1 MSGKASLIVVMVIG
15 LVGAGGYGLYTVGMQ
30 HGMQM
35 GTSSSASN
43 PATLNGATVSAK
55 SPLYWHDPMY
65 PQQKFDKPGKSPFM
79 DMQLVPVY
87 PEGDADRG
95 QVSISPR
102 VAQNLGVRT
111 AKVVHGVLGLRIE
124 AVGSVAYNE
133 RDVTVVQARSNGY
146 LEKLYVRATFDPVH
160 QGQALAAMVVPEW
173 VAAQEEYLI
182 AKRLTA
188 QPANLDLGGLLDGA
202 RQRMRLAGMSDAQLR
217 LVDTTGQVQTRL
229 TINAPQSGVVTELT
243 AREGM
248 TVKAGAPLFRING
261 LGTVWVNAEVP
272 EAQASSLTADNAVTA
287 HAAAYPGQTFT
298 GKVGALLPE
307 VNLATRTLK
316 ARIELANPHAR
327 LKPGMFVTI
336 SFAPTESVE
345 KVLVPTEAII
355 QTGTRAVVIVT
366 DGAGKFA
373 PVEVELGREAGGQT
387 EIRQGLTTDQTVVV
401 SGQFLI
407 DSEAS
412 LKASITRMSDAP
424 TAPAMTNES
433 ADGMPE
439 SRR

>member
-1 MSGKASLIVVMVIG
+1 MSGKVSLMVVMAIG
-15 LVGAGGYGLYTVGMQ
+15 LLGGGGYGLYRVGMQ

-35 GTSSSASN
+35 GASSSASN

-87 PEGDADRG
+87 PEGDADQG

-173 VAAQEEYLI
+173 VAAQEEYLT

-188 QPANLDLGGLLDGA
+188 LPVNPDLGGLLDGA

-229 TINAPQSGVVTELT
+229 TITAPRSGVVTELA

-248 TVKAGAPLFRING
+248 TVMAGAPLFRING

-287 HAAAYPGQTFT
+287 HAAAYPDQTFT

-387 EIRQGLTTDQTVVV
+387 EIRQGLTADQTVVV

-412 LKASITRMSDAP
+412 LKASVTRMSEVPPAP
-424 TAPAMTNES
+424 TMTNDS
-433 ADGMPE
+433 MPE
-439 SRR
+439 SRQ